1 MNMNHFVHHL
11 KGAIVQGMAEDFF
24 EKLNKNDL
32 LIFDDFGLQPID
44 EASRLAL
51 LTLLE
56 DRYERKSVI
65 VTSQLS
71 FDKWYDYI
79 GQTTVADAILDRIIH
94 TSHLIRL
101 EGESLRKRNR
111 KL

>member
-1 MNMNHFVHHL
+1 MR
-11 KGAIVQGMAEDFF
+11 E
-24 EKLNKNDL
+24 
-32 LIFDDFGLQPID
+32 
-44 EASRLAL
+44 EAGTATSESGKRSR
-51 LTLLE
+51 E
-56 DRYERKSVI
+56 NRYERKSVI

-79 GQTTVADAILDRIIH
+79 GQTTVADTILDRIIH
-94 TSHLIRL
+94 SSHLIRL